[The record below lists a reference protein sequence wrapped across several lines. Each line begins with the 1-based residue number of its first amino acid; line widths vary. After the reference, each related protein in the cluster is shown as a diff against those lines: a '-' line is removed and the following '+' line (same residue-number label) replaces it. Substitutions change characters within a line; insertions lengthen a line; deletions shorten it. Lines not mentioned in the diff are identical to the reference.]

1 MLSRVANSIYWMS
14 RNIERAE
21 NVARFIDVNLKL
33 MLDIPFGSHNQW
45 EPLVNVTG
53 ERDWYL
59 DHYKEFSQTNV
70 IRFLTYDLEYPNSIF
85 SCLASARENARSI
98 REVIS
103 SEMWEQINT
112 FYLSVKHSS
121 RSELE
126 LDQLH
131 NFYTKIRNGSSLFNG
146 ITDAT
151 MSHGEGWHFA
161 RMGRM
166 LERADKTSRIVDMKY
181 FILLPKSYDV
191 GTPIDN
197 IQWSALL
204 SSASGF
210 HMYKQKYGSID
221 PKYVATFLILDRLF
235 PRAIHYCLIKAEE
248 SLHHISGSPVG
259 TFSNDAEQQLGR
271 LRSEIDFTSIKE
283 IIAQGM
289 HEYLDDFQK
298 NLNIVG
304 DKIFETF
311 FDLEHGPTNTFTNQE
326 MLRQN

>member
-14 RNIERAE
+14 RYIERAE

-33 MLDIPFGSHNQW
+33 MLDIPNGGHNQW

-59 DHYKEFSQTNV
+59 KHYDEFSQANV
-70 IRFLTYDLEYPNSIF
+70 IRFLTYDLDYPNSIF
-85 SCLASARENARSI
+85 SCLASARENARSV

-103 SEMWEQINT
+103 AEMWEQINT

-121 RSELE
+121 GAELE
-126 LDQLH
+126 LDRLH
-131 NFYTKIRNGSSLFNG
+131 DFYTKIRNGSSLFDG
-146 ITDAT
+146 ITDST
-151 MSHGEGWHFA
+151 MSHGDGWHFA
-161 RMGRM
+161 RMAR
-166 LERADKTSRIVDMKY
+166 LTERADKTSRIVDMKY
-181 FILLPKSYDV
+181 FILLPRTYDV

-210 HMYKQKYGSID
+210 HMYKQQYGSID
-221 PKYVATFLILDRLF
+221 PKHVADFLILDRLF
-235 PRAIHYCLIKAEE
+235 PRSIHYCLIKAEE
-248 SLHHISGSPVG
+248 SLHQISGTPVG
-259 TFSNDAEQQLGR
+259 TFSNEAEQYLGR

-298 NLNIVG
+298 KLNIVG
-304 DKIFETF
+304 EKIFVTF
-311 FDLEHGPTNTFTNQE
+311 FDLEHGPKNVYSNSDIH
-326 MLRQN
+326 